1 VGQTALSRARTSG
14 VRAVSVVDLLAVGLA
29 RREDEVER
37 SEANCRPLL
46 VKMGSIYNLKDLTA
60 QELAAPTGLEPFEVL
75 RVQALIELGRRM
87 VEAGK
92 GEVREFSD
100 PDAVAEFLSDIR
112 DQKREF
118 FVALLLDAKNQLIR
132 RADVHIGT
140 ANSSLVGARE
150 VFREAVKD
158 GAVGIIV
165 AHNHPSG
172 DPTPSPEDVA
182 VTRQLRDAGKL
193 LDIPLLD
200 HVIIGE
206 SRHVSLRRMGLL

>member
-1 VGQTALSRARTSG
+1 
-14 VRAVSVVDLLAVGLA
+14 LA
-29 RREDEVER
+29 RREDEVDR
-37 SEANCRPLL
+37 AEANCRPLL

-75 RVQALIELGRRM
+75 RAQALIELGRRM

-100 PDAVAEFLSDIR
+100 PDAVAEYLSDLR

-140 ANSSLVGARE
+140 ANTSLVGARE

>member
-1 VGQTALSRARTSG
+1 
-14 VRAVSVVDLLAVGLA
+14 
-29 RREDEVER
+29 
-37 SEANCRPLL
+37 
-46 VKMGSIYNLKDLTA
+46 MGSIYNLKDLTA

-193 LDIPLLD
+193 LDIPVLD